1 MVDFESQVRIYPVML
16 SALKASS
23 EDICVRCIGLES
35 AKIKTEKGLK
45 RLKMEIGKSAET
57 PEEKKKELVTKIDT
71 LLTIAEEI
79 PLAEN
84 CSCQKT
90 AESCFILGCTPKFIA
105 EELPNVLT
113 TP

>member
-1 MVDFESQVRIYPVML
+1 MVDFETQVRIYPAIL
-16 SALKASS
+16 GALKATS
-23 EDICVRCIGLES
+23 EDICTRCIGLES
-35 AKIKTEKGLK
+35 AKIKTEKALK

-71 LLTIAEEI
+71 LLAIAEGI

-90 AESCFILGCTPKFIA
+90 AENCFILGCTPKFIA
-105 EELPNVLT
+105 EELPKVLT
-113 TP
+113 TA